1 MIQPK
6 LHTPIP
12 GRYLFKLLVEVILFS
27 LIAFV
32 YSISHKWLDNF
43 PHLGQ
48 VVMVTLH
55 FLMFLLGASLAVR
68 LLAMVYRGRKHLPY
82 NKKDNVTIGLS
93 NIFIMVISIYG
104 FISAFGLFGISFEKM
119 FTTVSIVAAAI
130 AIISKDFFAD
140 IISGIVISFSK
151 EISINDFVKV
161 GEHRGKI
168 VDINIA
174 KTAILN
180 EDDDIIF
187 MPNSTVFTS
196 DVINYT
202 KRKIKKTSI
211 DFEVA
216 TNSVHSIEEL
226 EEQLMISLSEYH
238 HLIEPNSYLLRVVH
252 IKKDFLVL
260 KFQYNLI
267 QFSRE
272 MERQIKR
279 KAVRSIV
286 KNLNMA
292 KIKEL
297 DKSDL

>member
-1 MIQPK
+1 VIQTK
-6 LHTPIP
+6 TRTPIP
-12 GRYLFKLLVEVILFS
+12 GRYLFKLLVEIIILG

-43 PHLGQ
+43 PHIGQ
-48 VVMVTLH
+48 VVLVTLH
-55 FLMFLLGASLAVR
+55 FFMFLLGASLMAR
-68 LLAMVYRGRKHLPY
+68 LLAMIYRGRKHLPY

-93 NIFIMVISIYG
+93 NIFIMVIAIYA
-104 FISAFGLFGISFEKM
+104 FVSVFGLFGISVAKM

-130 AIISKDFFAD
+130 AILSKDFIAD

-151 EISINDFVKV
+151 EISIDDFVKV
-161 GEHRGKI
+161 GDHRGKI

-202 KRKIKKTSI
+202 KKQIKKTSI

-216 TNSVHSIEEL
+216 TTSIGSIEEL
-226 EEQLMISLSEYH
+226 EEQLIVSLAEYH
-238 HLIEPNSYLLRVVH
+238 HLIEPNSYFLRVVH

-279 KAVRSIV
+279 KAVRAIV
-286 KNLNMA
+286 KNINLA
-292 KIKEL
+292 KVKEL

>member
-1 MIQPK
+1 VE
-6 LHTPIP
+6 LS
-12 GRYLFKLLVEVILFS
+12 LFGLVIFLN
-27 LIAFV
+27 
-32 YSISHKWLDNF
+32 SISHKWLD
-43 PHLGQ
+43 HVSIIEQ
-48 VVMVTLH
+48 VVLVTLR
-55 FLMFLLGASLAVR
+55 FLMFLIGASLLAR
-68 LLAMVYRGRKHLPY
+68 LLAMIYRGRKHLPY
-82 NKKDNVTIGLS
+82 NKKDNVTVGLK

-104 FISAFGLFGISFEKM
+104 FLSAFGLFGIEIYKI

-130 AIISKDFFAD
+130 AIISKDFIAD

-151 EISINDFVKV
+151 EISLDDFVKI
-161 GEHRGKI
+161 GDHRGKI

-202 KRKIKKTSI
+202 KKQIKKTSI

-216 TNSVHSIEEL
+216 TNSIGSIEEL
-226 EEQLMISLSEYH
+226 EDQLIDSLHEYH
-238 HLIEPNSYLLRVVH
+238 HLIEPNSYFLRVVN

-286 KNLNMA
+286 KNINLA
-292 KIKEL
+292 RVKEQ
-297 DKSDL
+297 DKSEL

>member
-1 MIQPK
+1 MVSSGI
-6 LHTPIP
+6 
-12 GRYLFKLLVEVILFS
+12 
-27 LIAFV
+27 FV
-32 YSISHKWLDNF
+32 YSISHKWLDSF
-43 PHLGQ
+43 GMLGPIIL
-48 VVMVTLH
+48 VILR
-55 FLMFLLGASLAVR
+55 FLIFFFGVSLFVR
-68 LLAMVYRGRKHLPY
+68 LMAMIYRRRKHLPY

-93 NIFIMVISIYG
+93 NISIMVISVYG
-104 FISAFGLFGISFEKM
+104 FISAFGLFGIDLYRI

-130 AIISKDFFAD
+130 AIISKDFIAD

-151 EISINDFVKV
+151 EISIDDFVKI
-161 GEHRGKI
+161 GDHRGKI

-174 KTAILN
+174 KTAILS

-202 KRKIKKTSI
+202 KKQIKKTSI

-216 TNSVHSIEEL
+216 TTSIGSIEAL
-226 EEQLMISLSEYH
+226 EEQLKVSLNEYH
-238 HLIEPNSYLLRVVH
+238 HLIEPNSYFLRVVH

-279 KAVRSIV
+279 KAVRAIV
-286 KNLNMA
+286 KNINLSNV
-292 KIKEL
+292 KEL
-297 DKSDL
+297 HKSDL